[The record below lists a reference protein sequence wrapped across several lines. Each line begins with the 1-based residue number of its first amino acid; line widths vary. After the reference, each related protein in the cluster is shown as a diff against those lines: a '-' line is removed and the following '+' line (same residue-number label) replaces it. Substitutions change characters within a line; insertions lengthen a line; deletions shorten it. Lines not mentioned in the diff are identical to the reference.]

1 MTTQANTYTVLAGPS
16 SFWRSDFD
24 LPRFYSKN
32 FTRYVDHSQLTQP
45 YEIMDVARDFHTRTW
60 DTNAFEILDAS
71 RCAQE
76 YNRQYVS
83 SWGDLF
89 LELSPRVMYLIQT
102 QCPGYYEY
110 RGQRKCNDVIDEE
123 GLVVEWDDRAMA
135 WSTPKWSNLS
145 EHTWVDLSGPD
156 SNTTT
161 LSASSDPSIYPSYQW
176 LGREISMWLQ
186 RNSESKKISF
196 KLTPFRGS
204 EVNCRAEKVPE
215 TCTLNFNFSFALV
228 VVAFN
233 FIKLITMSLTLCLQR
248 TPTLV
253 TTGDAINSFLTQA
266 DETTLGRC
274 LFSGASMYLHWKWG
288 MDNSAELQQV
298 NKFKQQ
304 WLDGLTSSV
313 YKPERLFWGQSV
325 SSMRWTMCFLLYA
338 FHTPYFHTM
347 NNTLQ
352 IRPHLS
358 SRHSI
363 FHPVR
368 GTRRQIYPRRRRPS
382 R

>member
-1 MTTQANTYTVLAGPS
+1 
-16 SFWRSDFD
+16 
-24 LPRFYSKN
+24 
-32 FTRYVDHSQLTQP
+32 
-45 YEIMDVARDFHTRTW
+45 MDVARDFHTRMW

-89 LELSPRVMYLIQT
+89 LELSPRVVYLI
-102 QCPGYYEY
+102 EK
-110 RGQRKCNDVIDEE
+110 QRWPDLNPREHRLYGNVDEE
-123 GLVVEWDDRAMA
+123 DLVVEWDDRAMT

-145 EHTWVDLSGPD
+145 EHTWVDFSGPD

-161 LSASSDPSIYPSYQW
+161 LSASSVPSVYPSYQW
-176 LGREISMWLQ
+176 LGREISMRRQ
-186 RNSESKKISF
+186 RNNEPEVISF
-196 KLTPFRGS
+196 KLNPFRGS

-233 FIKLITMSLTLCLQR
+233 FIKFITMSLTLWLHR

-266 DETTLGRC
+266 DETTPGLC

-288 MDNSAELQQV
+288 MDNSEKSLEL

-325 SSMRWTMCFLLYA
+325 SSMR
-338 FHTPYFHTM
+338 
-347 NNTLQ
+347 
-352 IRPHLS
+352 
-358 SRHSI
+358 
-363 FHPVR
+363 
-368 GTRRQIYPRRRRPS
+368 
-382 R
+382 